1 MPRVGLLGS
10 TIASTRRRG
19 ALSLFRLASVLLR
32 GTIGLYK
39 KRLSPRATV
48 KAALSIAALL
58 TRGPR
63 RCTRCMALIDRRTS
77 GGKYD
82 KQRSHCRT
90 SPPPGARVEFEA

>member
-39 KRLSPRATV
+39 EAPESESHRQGCALDCCLANTWA
-48 KAALSIAALL
+48 AALHSVH
-58 TRGPR
+58 GS
-63 RCTRCMALIDRRTS
+63 DRS
-77 GGKYD
+77 PHIGGK
-82 KQRSHCRT
+82 
-90 SPPPGARVEFEA
+90 V